1 MRTATDDRIRQ
12 EDGCG
17 GTWTLLRARARHVP
31 VARILALRS
40 HSHGT
45 APRAPRRLHQ
55 YAPSELRGVMVEMQ
69 RVFSIIVPTP
79 RDVIDFMLINV
90 KAMYIEP

>member
-1 MRTATDDRIRQ
+1 MTGSGKRTGAAAPGRSL
-12 EDGCG
+12 GPG
-17 GTWTLLRARARHVP
+17 RAIVP

-45 APRAPRRLHQ
+45 APRVPRRLHQ

-69 RVFSIIVPTP
+69 RVFSVIVPTP